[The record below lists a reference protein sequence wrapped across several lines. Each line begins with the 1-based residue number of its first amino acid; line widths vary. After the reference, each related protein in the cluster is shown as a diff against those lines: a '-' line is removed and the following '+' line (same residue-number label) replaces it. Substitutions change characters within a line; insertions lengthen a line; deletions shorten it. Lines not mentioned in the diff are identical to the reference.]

1 MSDPATAVE
10 ALDRG
15 RVFRYIVNG
24 LFATAVHFAALS
36 FSLRVLEIGSA
47 GLANLGAAVIGI
59 TVSFLGS
66 RYYVF
71 RKREESIFSQAA
83 KFATLYVSIACLHGL
98 VLFAWTDLWRLDYRV
113 GFLLATALQVL
124 LSYWGNKLLVFN
136 R

>member
-1 MSDPATAVE
+1 
-10 ALDRG
+10 LK
-15 RVFRYIVNG
+15 
-24 LFATAVHFAALS
+24 
-36 FSLRVLEIGSA
+36 VLEIGSA
-47 GLANLGAAVIGI
+47 GLANLGAAGIGI

-83 KFATLYVSIACLHGL
+83 KFATLYVSIACLHGF
-98 VLFAWTDLWRLDYRV
+98 VLFAWTDLGRLDYRA

-136 R
+136 K